1 MNYPLISEY
10 IEAIKSAEDNF
21 EELGYLRPVL
31 GADGLPVMTGGNFAE
46 VFKMKDVKTGKF
58 YAIKCFTKEQN
69 GRAEAY
75 RQISKEL
82 KDVSSPYLTNVRYI
96 EKELFVDTDQTKE
109 TEFPVLLMDW
119 VEGKTL
125 DKYLRENL
133 GDKYALEMLAYRFS
147 QLAQWLLPQPFA
159 HGDLKPDNIIVREDG
174 TLVLVDYDGMFVP
187 AMRGQRARELG
198 SPDFRHPL
206 RSENVFDQ
214 RIDDFPVMSILVSL
228 VGVSEHPDLL
238 SKYGAPDRL
247 LFSKTDYA
255 NIDEQKVI
263 KELFLTNDE
272 SFRTLL
278 CVFTALCHHRFPISI
293 PTLEK
298 PFRTGAIEGYLIKGV
313 NVLSEFSIQKPQHPI
328 TINQVIDGLKQ
339 LDDLMRANGIDYT
352 LTGSLGL
359 YLHGLVPASY
369 IPHDIDIIISN
380 NKNKHPFL
388 TNQMILD
395 LFCQYSGGDRP
406 EYAYYDASDM
416 FIFYLGK
423 NKLEINAFVDVNKV
437 FERMD
442 YRIMNIMGSDIKVNN
457 ALSIFKEKFKL
468 HRQKDLQFNNKM
480 ILTDKIRDF
489 LTGINFNM
497 IQSEPELLSEIFNEE
512 AKRIW
517 LPESLWDKCII
528 QFTSWNNTTGNLD
541 TIIFG
546 IKESFTKITRID
558 PSKRIDGW
566 FKHDVSYMVDLLYY
580 ILSEMG
586 IANHFAANVNELI
599 SFINKSITPV
609 MYDPDDLPF

>member
-1 MNYPLISEY
+1 
-10 IEAIKSAEDNF
+10 
-21 EELGYLRPVL
+21 
-31 GADGLPVMTGGNFAE
+31 
-46 VFKMKDVKTGKF
+46 
-58 YAIKCFTKEQN
+58 
-69 GRAEAY
+69 
-75 RQISKEL
+75 
-82 KDVSSPYLTNVRYI
+82 
-96 EKELFVDTDQTKE
+96 
-109 TEFPVLLMDW
+109 
-119 VEGKTL
+119 
-125 DKYLRENL
+125 
-133 GDKYALEMLAYRFS
+133 
-147 QLAQWLLPQPFA
+147 
-159 HGDLKPDNIIVREDG
+159 
-174 TLVLVDYDGMFVP
+174 
-187 AMRGQRARELG
+187 
-198 SPDFRHPL
+198 
-206 RSENVFDQ
+206 
-214 RIDDFPVMSILVSL
+214 
-228 VGVSEHPDLL
+228 
-238 SKYGAPDRL
+238 
-247 LFSKTDYA
+247 
-255 NIDEQKVI
+255 
-263 KELFLTNDE
+263 
-272 SFRTLL
+272 
-278 CVFTALCHHRFPISI
+278 
-293 PTLEK
+293 
-298 PFRTGAIEGYLIKGV
+298 
-313 NVLSEFSIQKPQHPI
+313 
-328 TINQVIDGLKQ
+328 
-339 LDDLMRANGIDYT
+339 
-352 LTGSLGL
+352 
-359 YLHGLVPASY
+359 
-369 IPHDIDIIISN
+369 
-380 NKNKHPFL
+380 
-388 TNQMILD
+388 MILD

-468 HRQKDLQFNNKM
+468 HRQKDLQFNNGIQQMLNSYLENKQAEDFEKFYNKM